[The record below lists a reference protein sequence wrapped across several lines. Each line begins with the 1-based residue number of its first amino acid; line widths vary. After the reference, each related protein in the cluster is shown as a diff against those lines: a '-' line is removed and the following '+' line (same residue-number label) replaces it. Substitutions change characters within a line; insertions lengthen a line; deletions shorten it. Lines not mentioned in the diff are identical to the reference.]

1 MPLIDETARG
11 VYIIAAT
18 PFTDTGALDLPS
30 ADRLI
35 ESYLEAGVDGI
46 TILGVFG
53 EAPKLSNEE
62 SLTFAKR
69 VLDRVDGRVPVVVG
83 VSAPGMDVMREFTR
97 TVMDLG
103 AAGAMLA
110 PLTGLKTDDQIYG
123 YYAQA
128 TEALGS
134 TPIVLQDYPQTTQ
147 VTMAPSLVNRLFR
160 DLPTLKILKHEETPG
175 LKKIS
180 LVRADEAAGNR
191 RRVSIL
197 VGNGAM
203 HLPLEMHRGADGA
216 NTGFAF
222 AEMLVEVV
230 RLFHAGEAE
239 RAEDLYDAYLPL
251 VRYENQPGLG
261 LAIRKEVLRRRGL
274 IASAKVRSPGP
285 GLDKHDHAELD
296 RMLARLDRA
305 KRERGF

>member
-18 PFTDTGALDLPS
+18 PFTETGALDLPS
-30 ADRLI
+30 TDRLI
-35 ESYLEAGVDGI
+35 ESYLEAGVDGV

-62 SLTFAKR
+62 SLSFTKR
-69 VLDRVDGRVPVVVG
+69 VIERVDGRVPVVVG
-83 VSAPGMDVMREFTR
+83 VSSPGMDIMRQFTA
-97 TVMDLG
+97 TVMELG

-110 PLTGLKTDDQIYG
+110 PLSGLKTDDQIYG
-123 YYAQA
+123 YYTQA
-128 TEALGS
+128 TEALRS

-222 AEMLVEVV
+222 PEMLVEVV
-230 RLFHAGEAE
+230 RLFQQGEAE

-285 GLDKHDHAELD
+285 NLDKHDHAELD

>member
-18 PFTDTGALDLPS
+18 PFTETGALDLPS
-30 ADRLI
+30 TDRLI
-35 ESYLEAGVDGI
+35 DSYLEAGVDGV

-62 SLTFAKR
+62 SLSFTKR
-69 VLDRVDGRVPVVVG
+69 VLTRIDGRVPVVVG
-83 VSAPGMDVMREFTR
+83 VSSPGMDIMRAFTA
-97 TVMDLG
+97 TVMELG

-110 PLTGLKTDDQIYG
+110 PLSGLKTDDQIYG

-222 AEMLVEVV
+222 PEMLVEVV
-230 RLFHAGEAE
+230 RLFQQGEAE

-261 LAIRKEVLRRRGL
+261 LAIRKEVLRRRGI

-285 GLDKHDHAELD
+285 SLDKHDHAELD

>member
-18 PFTDTGALDLPS
+18 PFTDAGALDLAS

-35 ESYLEAGVDGI
+35 ESYLAAGVDGV

-69 VLDRVDGRVPVVVG
+69 VLARIDGRVPVVVG
-83 VSAPGMDVMREFTR
+83 VSAPGMDVMRDFTK

-103 AAGAMLA
+103 AAGAMVA

-123 YYAQA
+123 YYAQVTA
-128 TEALGS
+128 ALGS

-147 VTMAPSLVNRLFR
+147 VTMAPSLINRLFR
-160 DLPTLKILKHEETPG
+160 DFPSLKILKHEETPG
-175 LKKIS
+175 LKKIT

-203 HLPLEMHRGADGA
+203 HLPLELHRGVDGA

-222 AEMLVEVV
+222 AEMLVDVV
-230 RLFHAGEAE
+230 RLFHAGEKE
-239 RAEDLYDAYLPL
+239 RAEDLYDIYLPL

-274 IASAKVRSPGP
+274 IGSAKVRSPGP
-285 GLDKHDHAELD
+285 SLDKHDHAELD
-296 RMLARLDRA
+296 HLLARLDRA